1 MRKSL
6 SVLVVGCGHMGSSHA
21 AAYHEMDDFEI
32 IGLVSRGTHSRE
44 TLNRMLGNTYPLFN
58 DFKQALKTIKPDVV
72 SINTYADTH
81 EEYALRAF
89 AAGSHV
95 FLEKPVAPN
104 LEGCRRVI
112 KAANDANRKLVV
124 GYILRHHP
132 SWVKFIEVAGTLG
145 KPLVMRMNLNRQSV
159 GRMWERHRNLM
170 ISTSPIVDSGVHYV
184 DVMCQMTGA
193 NPIRV
198 SGIGA
203 KLSGEIKG
211 GTNNYGQLQVV
222 FDDGSV
228 GWYEAGWGPMV
239 SEAGFPLREVFGP
252 KGSVSIASYKAG
264 AESGPESLRIHHS
277 ELGDNNM
284 FARKDE
290 IIDLH
295 DVPDHKELCRR
306 EQQYLLRAIREDLD
320 LTDHMNVAMNSLR
333 VVLAADESIKTGKT
347 VELP

>member
-1 MRKSL
+1 MRKPL

-44 TLNRMLGNTYPLFN
+44 TLNRMLGNNYPLFS
-58 DFKQALKTIKPDVV
+58 DFKQALKSTQPDVV
-72 SINTYADTH
+72 SINTYSDTH

-89 AAGSHV
+89 AARSHV
-95 FLEKPVAPN
+95 FLEKPVAPTIK
-104 LEGCRRVI
+104 GCRRVI

-145 KPLVMRMNLNRQSV
+145 KPLVMRMNLNRQSS
-159 GRMWERHRNLM
+159 GRMWERHKNLM
-170 ISTSPIVDSGVHYV
+170 VSTSPIVDSGVHYV
-184 DVMCQMTGA
+184 DIMCQMTGA

-198 SGIGA
+198 SGVGA
-203 KLSGEIKG
+203 RLSDEIEEG
-211 GTNNYGQLQVV
+211 MYNYGQLQVV

-239 SEAGFPLREVFGP
+239 SEAGFSLKEVFGP
-252 KGSVSIASYKAG
+252 KGSVSIAAHKAG
-264 AESGPESLRIHHS
+264 AESGTESLRIHHS

-284 FARKDE
+284 FVRKDE

-295 DVPDHKELCRR
+295 DEPDHKELCRR
-306 EQQYLLRAIREDLD
+306 EQQYLLRAIRKDRD
-320 LTDHMNVAMNSLR
+320 LTDHMEVAMNSLR
-333 VVLAADESIKTGKT
+333 VVLAADESIKTGNT
-347 VELP
+347 VELT